1 MLDEKAQCIL
11 EFLSRVGYCQERHLI
26 KLLNLETERPTVYN
40 KIRSLVKKDLV
51 VKLHFLQGED
61 YFIMLTKTA
70 AAQFGITPSKKLVL
84 NTLKH
89 DMLVLD
95 LWLHLK
101 HTHINSII
109 KTEKE
114 LKRSLGL
121 RGVGISKVPDL
132 LLNNEIAIE
141 VELTAK
147 TETRLRE
154 IINSYILKPEI
165 VQVHYYTKS
174 RAIINRV
181 FKLSQISAK
190 FKGFLFKEG
199 IEHAVE
205 VFPSEARAA
214 NSLVSHSSVG
224 AFNLDEYLS

>member
-1 MLDEKAQCIL
+1 MLDENAQCIL
-11 EFLSRVGYCQERHLI
+11 EFLSRVGYCQEQHLVR
-26 KLLNLETERPTVYN
+26 LLNLEDGRAVVYN

-51 VKLHFLQGED
+51 VKIYFLQGED
-61 YFIMLTKTA
+61 YFIMLTKAGA
-70 AAQFGITPSKKLVL
+70 AHFGIAPSKKLVL

-101 HTHINSII
+101 HTHIDSII
-109 KTEKE
+109 QTEKE
-114 LKRSLGL
+114 LKRSSGL
-121 RGVGISKVPDL
+121 SGVGISKVPDL

-165 VQVHYYTKS
+165 VQVHYYVKS
-174 RAIINRV
+174 KAIINRV

-190 FKGFLFKEG
+190 FRGFLFKDD
-199 IEHAVE
+199 ITQAVE
-205 VFPSEARAA
+205 VFPCETRAICSSMA
-214 NSLVSHSSVG
+214 HNSVG